1 MPSSDLPTE
10 TISQDEADA
19 LDKAVAARIEVS
31 RPTPAPFAWAEPFFT
46 VGVTGTNGKTSTTY
60 LIASVFRAS
69 GHPVMSETT
78 LGYLVGRE
86 SIDVPR
92 TTRGFLSALGKAASA
107 GIRHAVI
114 ETTSQ
119 ALARGYAKM
128 WRFDLGVFTNLSQ
141 DHLAVHGSWEHYL
154 ASKAQLFVHLAPGRT
169 AVLNAFDPACAMIDR
184 VLPTDVGR
192 LWYGVSSRG
201 EAHHAA
207 DLTAARIEVCPTGTR
222 VELVPSAMADR
233 LGGALELSLV
243 GDVFA
248 ENALAAAG
256 ASLAAGCAPESVRT
270 GLRDCPVVP
279 GRFEVVHHDPLVVID
294 FAHTPDALAR
304 ILDTARRLASKR
316 VFVVFGA
323 GGQRDQDKRRPMGR
337 AVGERADTAIVT
349 NDNPRHEDPATIARE
364 VAAGCRQGGRA
375 YVRVELDRATAIQQ
389 ALEQARSG
397 DVVVIAGKGHEQG
410 QTIGDRTLPF
420 CDVDVVKGIFKG

>member
-1 MPSSDLPTE
+1 MPSSDLPTG

-19 LDKAVAARIEVS
+19 LEKAAAARIEAS
-31 RPTPAPFAWAEPFFT
+31 RPTPAPYAWADPFFT

-69 GHPVMSETT
+69 GHPVISETT
-78 LGYLVGRE
+78 LGYLIGQE

-92 TTRGFLSALGKAASA
+92 TTRGFLSAMGKAASA

-184 VLPTDVGR
+184 VLPTDVCR
-192 LWYGVSSRG
+192 LWYGVASRG
-201 EAHHAA
+201 EAHHAP
-207 DLTAARIEVCPTGTR
+207 DLTASRVEVCPTGTR
-222 VELVPSAMADR
+222 VELAPSPMADR
-233 LGGALELSLV
+233 LGGSLELPLV

-248 ENALAAAG
+248 ENALAAAA
-256 ASLAAGCAPESVRT
+256 ASLVAGCTPEAVRI
-270 GLRDCPVVP
+270 GLRGCPVVP
-279 GRFEVVHHDPLVVID
+279 GRFEVVHGDPLVVID

-304 ILDTARRLASKR
+304 ILDTARRLATGR

-375 YVRVELDRATAIQQ
+375 YVRVELDRAAAIRH

-410 QTIGDRTLPF
+410 QTVGDRTIPF
-420 CDVDVVKGIFKG
+420 CDVDVVKGIFEG